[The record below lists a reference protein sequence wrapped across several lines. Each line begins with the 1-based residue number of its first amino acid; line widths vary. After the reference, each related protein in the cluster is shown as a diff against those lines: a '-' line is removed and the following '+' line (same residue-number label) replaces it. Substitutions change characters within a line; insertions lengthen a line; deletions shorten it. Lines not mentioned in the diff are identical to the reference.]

1 MFKILAIVGAI
12 AGGTTY
18 GLYAH
23 TDLFKECAGTNCP
36 LSTAAEI
43 KPCCQESAAPKT
55 ECCEPGESC
64 CEEKASCCSTKA
76 AAAKPASCCASKTVP
91 VSTAKAACCADP
103 CPQCE
108 IDCSVCCPACP
119 TMCASCCGDSA
130 KAAIAGPAA
139 IVAGVLKK

>member
-23 TDLFKECAGTNCP
+23 TDLFKQCSGTNCP

-55 ECCEPGESC
+55 ECCEPGASC

-76 AAAKPASCCASKTVP
+76 AAAKLPACCASKTLP
-91 VSTAKAACCADP
+91 VSTAACCANP
-103 CPQCE
+103 CPQCAIE
-108 IDCSVCCPACP
+108 CSV
-119 TMCASCCGDSA
+119 CCGDSA

-139 IVAGVLKK
+139 IVAGALKK

>member
-23 TDLFKECAGTNCP
+23 TDLFKDCGGTNCP
-36 LSTAAEI
+36 VSVAAEA
-43 KPCCQESAAPKT
+43 KPCCQESSAPKP
-55 ECCEPGESC
+55 ECCEPGASC

-76 AAAKPASCCASKTVP
+76 TAAKLPACCASKTLP
-91 VSTAKAACCADP
+91 VSTAACCANP
-103 CPQCE
+103 CPQCAIE
-108 IDCSVCCPACP
+108 CSV
-119 TMCASCCGDSA
+119 CCGDSA

-139 IVAGVLKK
+139 IVAGALKK